1 MNQSFTLILSLAFL
15 LISCTSEK
23 SSPEAPQKKLKEPIE
38 DTISQ
43 GHKETTR
50 KQKPVLFSEES
61 QQVVLGAVQ
70 ADFTISNYYDI
81 KSIRAEE
88 IKIIDRNTQKEID
101 SFPLRIYGPVSLY
114 LKSEYPVEQMLVVDM
129 SSREG
134 YEISYKYF
142 TNKDGKFSK
151 KTRCYQYF
159 TDLWNN
165 GEKGAQEA
173 QKNEEQIYKNLLPNV
188 VKVNGRF
195 QVEGDDHDWERI
207 LSKIN
212 VQILKGHYGLF
223 KMLTQPTEKEKAY
236 HKNFDGV
243 ASTRPYLDRYS
254 DMLNRAGCWWGKKIK
269 PE

>member
-23 SSPEAPQKKLKEPIE
+23 SSPENLPKKTMEK
-38 DTISQ
+38 TTSQ
-43 GHKETTR
+43 RQNETTS
-50 KQKPVLFSEES
+50 KEKPVLFSEES

-70 ADFTISNYYDI
+70 ADFKMANYYDI
-81 KSIRAEE
+81 KSIRAED
-88 IKIIDRNTQKEID
+88 IKITDRHTQKEID
-101 SFPLRIYGPVSLY
+101 SFPLKIYGPVSLY
-114 LKSEYPVEQMLVVDM
+114 LKSEYPVEQMLVVDI

-142 TNKDGKFSK
+142 TNKDGKFTK

-173 QKNEEQIYKNLLPNV
+173 QANEEQIYKNLLPNV
-188 VKVNGRF
+188 VKVNGSF
-195 QVEGDDHDWERI
+195 QVEGENHDWERI
-207 LSKIN
+207 VSKIDI
-212 VQILKGHYGLF
+212 QILKGHYGLF

-236 HKNFDGV
+236 HKYFDGA
-243 ASTRPYLDRYS
+243 ASIRPYLRRYS
-254 DMLNRAGCWWGKKIK
+254 DMLNKAGCWWGKKTK
-269 PE
+269 PQ